1 MSLTG
6 KVWSWPDRDPLQA
19 NKLAAELNLSAAL
32 TQLLINREIT
42 NCNQAR
48 AFLSPSRSSLHS
60 PWLMLG
66 MKQAVERLKQAL
78 RQKERI
84 VIHGDYDADGIAATA
99 ILVETLSMLG
109 GDVDY
114 YLPSRFAEGYGLHI
128 EALKSFHESGFSLA
142 LTVDCGINAVDEVA
156 YASSIGLDMII
167 TDHHLPLSVPCEAI
181 AVVNPLQQDCLYPFK
196 ALSGAGIAFKLAQAL
211 MEDAGYPF
219 PEELL
224 DLAALGTAADVV
236 PLIDENRVILSSGLE
251 VLRSLQRIGFKAL
264 VETVSLDQA
273 RINSRALAFIVA
285 PSVNAAGRMG
295 EALPAAQLLL
305 EKDIDKAGKLAVHL
319 HQANLMRRTTEQKI
333 YVEAENKA
341 SELLSRD
348 DKKTL
353 VLAGEGWHHGVIGI
367 VASRLVEKFNRP
379 AALIALEDGEGRGSA
394 RSIPGF
400 DITAALAD
408 SAFLLEQFGGHE
420 QAAGFTIKEFN
431 IEKLADNMEAYST
444 GNLPGNIFQRSLKL
458 EVELEDPEINL
469 ELATELE
476 QLEPHGMANPA
487 PLLGSKRWQIQSWRL
502 VGSDKRHLKLNLIK
516 GNRSLEAIF
525 FSGASTEAKLEQGRL
540 VDLAF
545 KLKKGNFRG
554 KDRLEVELRDLSYS
568 DTFALDQVSVIDRR
582 GSGER
587 FAILQRILKAGDKR
601 PLVFV
606 STRARL
612 KKIENCIGKD
622 QDLFFV
628 TGAAA
633 AVNNSL
639 PADFRTI
646 IFYDL
651 PLYDET
657 LKLLFEQKV
666 GRHCLTCHL
675 LYDNSD
681 LRRNG
686 LLLDHSLPTAEQ
698 LRKVVK
704 ALSEAEHLSVD
715 SSSMAFILEKTLSF
729 KPAASFYER
738 SRMILT
744 EIGALTNNRFDSA
757 CLGMTL
763 SWTDQLEGSSTFKA
777 TQKLRNSCEELQ
789 KLLLSDDMENI
800 TSFFKKLTRS

>member
-6 KVWSWPDRDPLQA
+6 KVWIWPDHDPDPA
-19 NKLAAELNLSAAL
+19 GKLAAELNLSAAL
-32 TQLLINREIT
+32 AQLLINREIT
-42 NCNQAR
+42 NCSQAR
-48 AFLSPSRSSLHS
+48 TFLSPNKGGLHS
-60 PWLMLG
+60 PWLLLG
-66 MKQAVERLKQAL
+66 MKQAVERLTKAL

-84 VIHGDYDADGIAATA
+84 IIHGDYDADGIAATA
-99 ILVETLSMLG
+99 ILVETLHMLG

-128 EALKSFHESGFSLA
+128 EAIKNFHKSGFSLV

-156 YASSIGLDMII
+156 YASKIGLDMII
-167 TDHHLPLSVPCEAI
+167 TDHHQPLAVPCEAI

-196 ALSGAGIAFKLAQAL
+196 ALSGAGIALKMAQAL

-236 PLIDENRVILSSGLE
+236 PLVDENRVILSSGLE
-251 VLRSLQRIGFKAL
+251 ILRSLQRTGFKAL

-273 RINSRALAFIVA
+273 RINSWALAFIIA

-305 EKDIDKAGKLAVHL
+305 ENDIDKARELAIHL

-333 YVEAENKA
+333 FVEAEEKA

-348 DKKTL
+348 DKKAL

-367 VASRLVEKFNRP
+367 VASRLVERFNRP
-379 AALIALEDGEGRGSA
+379 VALVALEEGEGRGSA

-408 SAFLLEQFGGHE
+408 SSFLLEQFGGHE
-420 QAAGFTIKEFN
+420 QAAGFTVKEFN
-431 IEKLADNMEAYST
+431 IGKLAENIEAYST
-444 GNLPGNIFQRSLKL
+444 SNLPGDIFKANLKL

-476 QLEPHGMANPA
+476 QLEPYGMANPA

-502 VGSDKRHLKLNLIK
+502 VGSDKRHLKLILKK
-516 GNRSLEAIF
+516 GDRCLEPIF
-525 FSGASTEAKLEQGRL
+525 FSGASTEAMLEQGRL

-554 KDRLEVELRDLSYS
+554 KDTLEVELRDLSYS
-568 DTFALDQVSVIDRR
+568 DTCSIDQVSIIDRR

-587 FAILQRILKAGDKR
+587 CKILQRILRSDNKR
-601 PLVFV
+601 PLVYI
-606 STRARL
+606 STLARL
-612 KKIENCIGKD
+612 KKLESSIGKD
-622 QDLFFV
+622 QNLYFV
-628 TGAAA
+628 TGAA
-633 AVNNSL
+633 NSRKNSL
-639 PADFRTI
+639 PAAFRTI
-646 IFYDL
+646 VFYDL
-651 PLYDET
+651 PFHDEI
-657 LKLLFEQKV
+657 LKLLFKQK
-666 GRHCLTCHL
+666 GDPQCLTCHL
-675 LYDNSD
+675 LYDSSD
-681 LRRNG
+681 LRRNN

-698 LRKVVK
+698 LEQVVIT
-704 ALSEAEHLSVD
+704 LSEKEQHDVDNGSLATHLEE
-715 SSSMAFILEKTLSF
+715 ILGF
-729 KPAASFYER
+729 KPAASYYDR
-738 SRMILT
+738 TLKILT
-744 EIGALTNNRFDSA
+744 ESGILKDNR
-757 CLGMTL
+757 LVL
-763 SWTDQLEGSSTFKA
+763 DQYWVKRPLPGRFEQSVTFQAAKE
-777 TQKLRNSCEELQ
+777 LRNSCDSLQ
-789 KLLLSDDMENI
+789 KLLLDDNLEEI
-800 TSFFKKLTRS
+800 ASFFKKLT